1 MWRNN
6 NSDSLVAAEALLL
19 NLSANFKILGA
30 KFSYF
35 GFKFKNLDV
44 VISNN
49 CSACSK
55 FIE

>member
-6 NSDSLVAAEALLL
+6 NSDSLVADEALLL

-35 GFKFKNLDV
+35 GFKFKNLDAMIL
-44 VISNN
+44 IS
-49 CSACSK
+49 K
-55 FIE
+55 KII

>member
-1 MWRNN
+1 MQRNN

-35 GFKFKNLDV
+35 GFKFKNLDA

-49 CSACSK
+49 KISQ
-55 FIE
+55 I